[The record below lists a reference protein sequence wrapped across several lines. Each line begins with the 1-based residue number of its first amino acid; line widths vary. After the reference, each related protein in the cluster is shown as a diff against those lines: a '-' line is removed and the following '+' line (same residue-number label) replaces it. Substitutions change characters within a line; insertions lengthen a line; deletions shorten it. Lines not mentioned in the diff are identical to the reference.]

1 MKCKYCH
8 LTTHLIDKCPTILC
22 KNCKEVGHPQWLCKK
37 KKTNKKNIEKNIEK
51 NNYSFNDEIIKK
63 KNDIIIQKNVDYY
76 IKLNDKLWS
85 DI

>member
-37 KKTNKKNIEKNIEK
+37 KKTQKKTVEKN
-51 NNYSFNDEIIKK
+51 NDEIIKK
-63 KNDIIIQKNVDYY
+63 NDIVIQKNVSYY
-76 IKLNDKLWS
+76 IKLNDTLWS

>member
-37 KKTNKKNIEKNIEK
+37 KKTQKKTIEK
-51 NNYSFNDEIIKK
+51 NNYNDEIIKK
-63 KNDIIIQKNVDYY
+63 NDTIIQKNVNYY

-85 DI
+85 EI